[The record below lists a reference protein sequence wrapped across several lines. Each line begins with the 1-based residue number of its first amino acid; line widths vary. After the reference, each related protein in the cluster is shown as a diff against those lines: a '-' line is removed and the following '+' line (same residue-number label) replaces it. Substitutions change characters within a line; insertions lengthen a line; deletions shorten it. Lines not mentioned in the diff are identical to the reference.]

1 MITNYL
7 IYFNT
12 LTRVEQSKQLSIILT
27 FLFVLLIVAS
37 ILVFLKIK
45 FSDETKE
52 NLFQKFLK
60 KLWFFKSLLNFAF
73 FIYKY
78 W

>member
-12 LTRVEQSKQLSIILT
+12 LTKVEQGKQLSIILT
-27 FLFVLLIVAS
+27 FLFVLLIVVS

-45 FSDETKE
+45 FSHETKE

-60 KLWFFKSLLNFAF
+60 KL
-73 FIYKY
+73 
-78 W
+78 

>member
-12 LTRVEQSKQLSIILT
+12 LTRVEQGKQLSIILT
-27 FLFVLLIVAS
+27 FLFVLLIVVS

-60 KLWFFKSLLNFAF
+60 KL
-73 FIYKY
+73 
-78 W
+78 

>member
-1 MITNYL
+1 MIANYI

-12 LTRVEQSKQLSIILT
+12 LKRVEQTKQLSLILL
-27 FLFVLLIVAS
+27 FLFVLLIVVS
-37 ILVFLKIK
+37 FLVFLKIK

-60 KLWFFKSLLNFAF
+60 KL
-73 FIYKY
+73 
-78 W
+78 

>member
-1 MITNYL
+1 MISNYI

-12 LTRVEQSKQLSIILT
+12 LTRIEQSKQLSIILL
-27 FLFVLLIVAS
+27 FLLGLLIVVSFLA
-37 ILVFLKIK
+37 FLKFK

-60 KLWFFKSLLNFAF
+60 KL
-73 FIYKY
+73 
-78 W
+78 

>member
-12 LTRVEQSKQLSIILT
+12 LTKVEQGKQLSIILT
-27 FLFVLLIVAS
+27 FLFVLLIVVS

-60 KLWFFKSLLNFAF
+60 KL
-73 FIYKY
+73 
-78 W
+78 

>member
-1 MITNYL
+1 MCIRTMVRMIANYI

-12 LTRVEQSKQLSIILT
+12 LTRVEQTKQLSLILL
-27 FLFVLLIVAS
+27 FLFVLLIVVS
-37 ILVFLKIK
+37 FFVFLKIK

-60 KLWFFKSLLNFAF
+60 KL
-73 FIYKY
+73 
-78 W
+78 

>member
-27 FLFVLLIVAS
+27 FLFVLLIVVS

-60 KLWFFKSLLNFAF
+60 KL
-73 FIYKY
+73 
-78 W
+78 

>member
-12 LTRVEQSKQLSIILT
+12 LTRVEQGKQLSIILT
-27 FLFVLLIVAS
+27 FLFVLLIVVS
-37 ILVFLKIK
+37 ILLFLKIK

-60 KLWFFKSLLNFAF
+60 KL
-73 FIYKY
+73 
-78 W
+78 

>member
-1 MITNYL
+1 MIANYI

-12 LTRVEQSKQLSIILT
+12 LTRVEQTKQLSLILL
-27 FLFVLLIVAS
+27 FLFVLLIVVS
-37 ILVFLKIK
+37 FFVFLKIK

-60 KLWFFKSLLNFAF
+60 KL
-73 FIYKY
+73 
-78 W
+78 

>member
-1 MITNYL
+1 MIANYI

-12 LTRVEQSKQLSIILT
+12 LTRFEQGKQLSIILT
-27 FLFVLLIVAS
+27 FLFVLLIVVS

-60 KLWFFKSLLNFAF
+60 KL
-73 FIYKY
+73 
-78 W
+78 